1 MSAGEQVDVLVI
13 GAGVAGACAAIG
25 AARTLGT
32 RGRVLLVDR
41 SAWPREKV
49 CGCCLGARGVAVVE
63 RLGVD
68 LASGPARA
76 LALKH
81 VRITSR
87 GGATLELPHAG
98 GSVLSRSV
106 LDAALVDAAVRS
118 GAKFQDKCSA
128 SVVERRRGYWHVMLG
143 GECVGARSVI
153 VADGLGGHALD
164 RLPDLMP
171 AVSRGSFM
179 GVGARVAPSSL
190 GTPTLPEGTVLM
202 VHGIGG
208 YVGFVR
214 LPDGTIDL
222 AAAIDPRR
230 ARRVSAGPIALLRR
244 ILEQAHVDVTL
255 DANVRL
261 TGTPLLTRR
270 RRMLSMPG
278 LIIAGDSAGYVEPF
292 TGEGMTWA
300 ALAGEQAG
308 ALAAAAVCAGE
319 SALDQVGRAWAAWHD
334 AHIGRMQ
341 TSCRMIRTLLRTPG
355 LLRCVATVATRS
367 RALQRTLA
375 QLSTQI
381 TGDGAPHHDL
391 DAVRLAAEGRADE
404 PVPRATLAAANHSRR
419 MSEDA
424 P

>member
-1 MSAGEQVDVLVI
+1 
-13 GAGVAGACAAIG
+13 
-25 AARTLGT
+25 
-32 RGRVLLVDR
+32 
-41 SAWPREKV
+41 REKV

-98 GSVLSRSV
+98 GRVLSRSV

-118 GAKFQDKCSA
+118 GAKFRDKCSA

-153 VADGLGGHALD
+153 VADGLGGHALEG
-164 RLPDLMP
+164 LPALVP
-171 AVSRGSFM
+171 TVARGSFM
-179 GVGARVAPSSL
+179 GIGAKLSPSNVDAAVV
-190 GTPTLPEGTVLM
+190 PDGTVLL
-202 VHGIGG
+202 VHGVGG

-214 LPDGTIDL
+214 MPDGTIDL

-230 ARRVSAGPIALLRR
+230 ARAAGGPIMLLRR
-244 ILEQAHVDVTL
+244 IIEQARVAVRL
-255 DANVRL
+255 DENVRL

-300 ALAGEQAG
+300 ALSGAQAG
-308 ALAAAAVCAGE
+308 SLAAAAGREGE
-319 SALDQVGRAWAAWHD
+319 SAIDRVGDAWASWHD
-334 AHIGRMQ
+334 ASIGPMQ
-341 TSCRMIRTLLRTPG
+341 TTCRTIRVLLRTPG
-355 LLRCVATVATRS
+355 LLRGVATAATRC
-367 RALQRTLA
+367 RALRRALA
-375 QLSTQI
+375 QLSTRI
-381 TGDGAPHHDL
+381 TGRDTACRGPL
-391 DAVRLAAEGRADE
+391 DSRLAPASLVAEPE
-404 PVPRATLAAANHSRR
+404 PGAAMAAVSHGER
-419 MSEDA
+419 MGEVK